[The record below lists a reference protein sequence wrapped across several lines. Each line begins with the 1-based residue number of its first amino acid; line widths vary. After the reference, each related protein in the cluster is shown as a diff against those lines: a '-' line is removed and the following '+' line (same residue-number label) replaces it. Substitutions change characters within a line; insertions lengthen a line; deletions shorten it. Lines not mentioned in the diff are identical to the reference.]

1 MKRKLFWIGVV
12 VALVLALPAVAMADD
27 DGDGEQD
34 CSHPLAAWLLNQMVP
49 GDPQDPDDLEAAC
62 AQLMELRADEIG
74 YGQIMQ
80 AWYMSQMLPGLEDTE
95 DAWLELLA
103 MRQGDPEDEDDDM
116 GWGEIS
122 HAYNLVGA
130 LAEALPEGTD
140 EAKLL
145 ADLLQYR
152 EGDEVGW
159 GELSHAVSLYT
170 AFAEDH
176 EEFADFGDV
185 VDMATSMG
193 WGEIRDLLELDP
205 GPPPWAGGHKDGD
218 STTGGPAWGR
228 GKSDSD
234 REERGRPPWAGKGR
248 NKHE

>member
-1 MKRKLFWIGVV
+1 MKRKLFWMGVV
-12 VALVLALPAVAMADD
+12 VALVLALPAVAMAD
-27 DGDGEQD
+27 
-34 CSHPLAAWLLNQMVP
+34 
-49 GDPQDPDDLEAAC
+49 GDPQPVQDCEHPIATWLANE
-62 AQLMELRADEIG
+62 MEVECDVLAELHAEGVG

-80 AWYMSQMLPGLEDTE
+80 AWYLSQMLPGLEDTE

-103 MRQGDPEDEDDDM
+103 MRQGDPEDEEDDM

-140 EAKLL
+140 EAGLL
-145 ADLLQYR
+145 DTLLQYR
-152 EGDEVGW
+152 EGDEYGW
-159 GELSHAVSLYT
+159 GELSHAVSLLT
-170 AFAEDH
+170 AFPAKYS
-176 EEFADFGDV
+176 DFETALTDL
-185 VDMATSMG
+185 TTLG
-193 WGEIRDLLELDP
+193 WGEIRDALELDP